1 MKFEKDWQKA
11 KNILCIRLD
20 SIGDV
25 LMTTPAIRAL
35 KESLPGRRITLLTSR
50 AGAKIA
56 PLIPEV
62 DETIQYDPPWMKAT
76 RPRVTS
82 DEEFKIINRLYW
94 SGFDA
99 TVIFTVYSQNP
110 QPAALLAYMAE
121 IPLLLGYSRENPYQ
135 LLTNW
140 VPEVDDFDQP
150 DIRHEV
156 RRQLDLVATIGCQ
169 TKDERLSLEV
179 PQRAVSTVLQML
191 AELGLNINRPWV
203 IIHPGASAPSRRYPP
218 QHFAAAAE
226 QLASDFDIQI
236 VFSGIQ
242 TESELVEEIRT
253 SMQVETFS
261 LAGALNIKEFSA
273 LVSLAPLLISNN
285 TGPAH
290 IAAATGTPVVD
301 LYALTN
307 PQHTPWMV
315 PSRVLYHD
323 VSCKFCYKS
332 VCPMGHHD
340 CLRLVAPGA
349 VVQATLELLNGANWV
364 KRQEVRSLSLT

>member
-1 MKFEKDWQKA
+1 MKFEKEWQKA

-25 LMTTPAIRAL
+25 LMTTPAVRAL

-50 AGAKIA
+50 SGAGIA

-62 DETIQYDPPWMKAT
+62 DETIPYDAPWMKAT

-82 DEEFKIINRLYW
+82 DEEFKMINRLYW

-99 TVIFTVYSQNP
+99 AVIFTVFSQNP
-110 QPAALLAYMAE
+110 QPAAFLAYMAE

-140 VPEVDDFDQP
+140 VPEVDDFGQP
-150 DIRHEV
+150 DMRHEV
-156 RRQLDLVATIGCQ
+156 RRQLDLVATIGCHP
-169 TKDERLSLEV
+169 KDEHLSLEV
-179 PQRAVSTVLQML
+179 PLRAVSRVLQML
-191 AELGLNINRPWV
+191 ADMGLNLNRPWA
-203 IIHPGASAPSRRYPP
+203 IMHPGATAPSRCYPP

-226 QLASDFDIQI
+226 QLASDYDIQI
-236 VFSGIQ
+236 VFSGVR
-242 TESELVEEIRT
+242 TESEIVEEIRT
-253 SMQVETFS
+253 SMQVNSFS
-261 LAGALNIKEFSA
+261 VAGALNIKEFSA

-315 PSRVLYHD
+315 LSRVLYHD

-340 CLRLVAPGA
+340 CLRLVPPGT
-349 VVQATLELLNGANWV
+349 VVQAALELLNEANLM
-364 KRQEVRSLSLT
+364 KRQEARTLSLT